1 MNRFWLIG
9 LFAVLLLAACSGG
22 VETVTIPDLGS
33 VPSTD
38 STKSTDE
45 SLPTDLVRPTD
56 TKFPTEPS
64 DEMDTPVP
72 TAERE
77 LEIVTL
83 LPKDAIPAI
92 DDPVFISADEADVQY
107 EPDELVIGVQ
117 FDGEARAYSIPL
129 LSSHEIVNDTVGG
142 RKIAV
147 TW

>member
-1 MNRFWLIG
+1 MNRFWIIG
-9 LFAVLLLAACSGG
+9 LFAFFLLADCSSGI
-22 VETVTIPDLGS
+22 ETVTIPDSSSAPS
-33 VPSTD
+33 VEDTKSSDENLSTD
-38 STKSTDE
+38 PVS
-45 SLPTDLVRPTD
+45 
-56 TKFPTEPS
+56 PTETILPSVAS
-64 DEMDTPVP
+64 DEVDTPVP

-92 DDPVFISADEADVQY
+92 DDPVFIPVDEADLQY

-129 LSSHEIVNDTVGG
+129 LSSHEIVNDTVAG